1 MRDLAYQNTL
11 VRPKRSLPMPLIKAA
26 FLVIAVIAVLL
37 LVKQKISSGSFIG
50 GGSSELVDAQH
61 GLIPVSVGASN
72 VTSGGVNLSSGSAS
86 FRDVKYGGQAKASA
100 TRTFGTGSY
109 SLSVSATLPNP
120 SGDKYQVWL
129 VNGDQVKDAG
139 FLSGSGSS
147 WSLVFNDSG
156 KYSSYN
162 TIWITR
168 EITTE
173 GGKPEQH
180 VLEGSF

>member
-1 MRDLAYQNTL
+1 MS
-11 VRPKRSLPMPLIKAA
+11 VVKAA
-26 FLVIAVIAVLL
+26 FLVVAVIVVLL
-37 LVKQKISSGSFIG
+37 LVKQKLSSGSFIG

-61 GLIPVSVGASN
+61 GLTPVSVGVSGVAN
-72 VTSGGVNLSSGSAS
+72 GGVNLSSGSAT
-86 FRDVKYGGQAKASA
+86 FKDVKYGGQAKASA
-100 TRTFGTGSY
+100 TRTFGAGSY

-129 VNGDQVKDAG
+129 VNGDQIKDAG
-139 FLSGSGSS
+139 FVSGSGSS
-147 WSLVFNDSG
+147 WSLVFNDS
-156 KYSSYN
+156 KNYSSYN

-173 GGKPEQH
+173 DEKPEQH

>member
-1 MRDLAYQNTL
+1 M
-11 VRPKRSLPMPLIKAA
+11 SLIKAA
-26 FLVIAVIAVLL
+26 VLVIVAIAVLL

-50 GGSSELVDAQH
+50 GGPSELKDAQH
-61 GLIPVSVGASN
+61 GLTPVSVGAN
-72 VTSGGVNLSSGSAS
+72 GVTNGGVNLSSGSAT
-86 FRDVKYGGQAKASA
+86 FKDVKYGGQATATA
-100 TRTFGTGSY
+100 TRTFGAGSY

-129 VNGDQVKDAG
+129 VNGDQIKDAG
-139 FLSGSGSS
+139 FMSGSGKS
-147 WSLVFNDSG
+147 WSLVFNDS
-156 KYSSYN
+156 KNYSSYN

-173 GGKPEQH
+173 DEKPEQH

>member
-1 MRDLAYQNTL
+1 
-11 VRPKRSLPMPLIKAA
+11 MPVIKAA
-26 FLVIAVIAVLL
+26 FLVVAVVAVLF

-61 GLIPVSVGASN
+61 GLTPVSVGASGITN
-72 VTSGGVNLSSGSAS
+72 GGVNLSSGSAT
-86 FRDVKYGGQAKASA
+86 FKDVKYGGQATATA
-100 TRTFGTGSY
+100 TRTFGAGSY
-109 SLSVSATLPNP
+109 SLSVNATLPNP
-120 SGDKYQVWL
+120 SGDRYQVWL
-129 VNGDQVKDAG
+129 VNGGEIKDAG
-139 FLSGSGSS
+139 FMSGSGKS
-147 WSLVFNDSG
+147 WRLVFNDSS